1 MKGDLNM
8 RNYDRMVKR
17 RKLFTSVWDET
28 EKKRDD
34 LERQA
39 DIENTHELRAKGRT
53 QKIRD
58 LYFSVTDPVIRRSL
72 MILERKEHDVMV
84 QFWNRGVE
92 EAEAIVEKA
101 QARTDI
107 PFHVW
112 LTAAICGFMVVAAGQ
127 VAAGLTGAI
136 GGAVA
141 GYFIGQGIV
150 ATYKGWARRALETAR
165 RDLDDER
172 VDAAKST
179 AGSPMFSSDEEI
191 SGVPDNGSSMAA
203 TRPSDI
209 DDNVFSQA
217 FAHMDELDANRAVRE
232 AGRTSPRPPNRLP
245 TESGP

>member
-1 MKGDLNM
+1 
-8 RNYDRMVKR
+8 
-17 RKLFTSVWDET
+17 
-28 EKKRDD
+28 
-34 LERQA
+34 
-39 DIENTHELRAKGRT
+39 
-53 QKIRD
+53 
-58 LYFSVTDPVIRRSL
+58 
-72 MILERKEHDVMV
+72 MILERKEHDVIV
-84 QFWNRGVE
+84 EFWNRGVE
-92 EAEAIVEKA
+92 EAEAVVEKA

-127 VAAGLTGAI
+127 VAAGLTGTI

-179 AGSPMFSSDEEI
+179 AASAMFSNDEEI
-191 SGVPDNGSSMAA
+191 SGVPDNGSMAA
-203 TRPSDI
+203 SRPSDI

-217 FAHMDELDANRAVRE
+217 FANMDELDANRPVRE
-232 AGRTSPRPPNRLP
+232 AGRTSPRPPNRPP
-245 TESGP
+245 TETGP